1 MNHQDQLGL
10 PGHEIGSKGSLQG
23 VETGMASSGGI
34 SCRRSAIDF
43 SIRVGRVEENVRP
56 PTKTKVAPRLSAFFV
71 VDINMTG
78 Y

>member
-1 MNHQDQLGL
+1 
-10 PGHEIGSKGSLQG
+10 
-23 VETGMASSGGI
+23 
-34 SCRRSAIDF
+34 
-43 SIRVGRVEENVRP
+43 VGRVEENVRP